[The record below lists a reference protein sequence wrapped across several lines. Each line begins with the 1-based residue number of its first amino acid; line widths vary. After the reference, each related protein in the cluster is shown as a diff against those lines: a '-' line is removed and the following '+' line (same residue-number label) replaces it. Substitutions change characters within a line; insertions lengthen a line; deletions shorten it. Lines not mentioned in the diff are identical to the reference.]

1 MYGSVLIVDGNGS
14 RSDHSLRQDE
24 LPTFLLRL
32 RPVDNTAFSVTEWLA
47 DSGWLNHLWKES
59 SYHKKHSPGSVEPG
73 LCFPMATF
81 RTVPLAGS
89 KSKVQFK
96 QSGGNLSYR
105 LLPGRC
111 ILCLRSPDK
120 LRHTCSSVPASGN
133 SSPPAVD
140 PGGSGPAAGSLG
152 AAKVSVDV
160 LVNAPGGLNS
170 HLGNV
175 ELDNLP
181 DILLRRSKIGQL
193 IPLHRHGTD
202 LPFRHPAPL
211 TSCWRNKVVEIKIL

>member
-59 SYHKKHSPGSVEPG
+59 SYHKKTQPR
-73 LCFPMATF
+73 LCG
-81 RTVPLAGS
+81 AGAVFS
-89 KSKVQFK
+89 YGNISDSTSSRQQKQDSFK
-96 QSGGNLSYR
+96 QFGGDLSYR

-133 SSPPAVD
+133 SPPPAVD
-140 PGGSGPAAGSLG
+140 PGG
-152 AAKVSVDV
+152 
-160 LVNAPGGLNS
+160 LNS
-170 HLGNV
+170 RLGNV
-175 ELDNLP
+175 ELDDLP
-181 DILLRRSKIGQL
+181 DILLRRRKIGPAYTSSQAWSRSSISPSSSSNQL
-193 IPLHRHGTD
+193 L
-202 LPFRHPAPL
+202 
-211 TSCWRNKVVEIKIL
+211 KK